1 MVSIFCGLKLR
12 GTWGPREM
20 RGEGPEPGAS
30 LRFRGRRVF
39 RGAGAPIHTNVA
51 EGDSLE
57 AHSET
62 VVWIGVVPRVGIAYI
77 LVPLR
82 GPARSCFAI
91 FATSALRALSLI
103 CSGEPIFGYVVPRV
117 GIAYILVPLRGPA
130 RSRFAIFATSALRAL
145 SLLCSGEPIFGYV
158 VPRVGIEPTLPKEQD
173 FKSCVY
179 TSFTTAARN
188 LNKPDYFRQFVF
200 IRQGYLN
207 INV

>member
-1 MVSIFCGLKLR
+1 
-12 GTWGPREM
+12 M

-117 GIAYILVPLRGPA
+117 GI
-130 RSRFAIFATSALRAL
+130 
-145 SLLCSGEPIFGYV
+145 
-158 VPRVGIEPTLPKEQD
+158 EPTLPKEQD